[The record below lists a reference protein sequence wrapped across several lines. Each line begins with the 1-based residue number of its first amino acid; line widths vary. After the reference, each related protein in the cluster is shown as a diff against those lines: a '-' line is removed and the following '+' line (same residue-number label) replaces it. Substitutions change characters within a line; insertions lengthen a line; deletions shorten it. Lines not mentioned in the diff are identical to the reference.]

1 MHRRTPV
8 DTSFRSYSAGGARA
22 VVKEVD
28 DTKQMQEA
36 TAFFMKEEKRKEIE
50 APQNYGFTSVTM
62 DADQGG
68 SGGGGEQEPQNEYD
82 KIKDAA
88 EAFITFVGGNRS
100 FPVAYP
106 IDDRRHRLKNLDK
119 GDTAMFR
126 LKDDQQQIHMTED
139 GTFISTRE
147 DKLFRVALV
156 PKKQQQ
162 QSGGSGSGGSGQSGG
177 GQQQQRG
184 QESLVKDNQGENAKT
199 FWEQNQDFYVI
210 RRGNGWLVVTDQY
223 VHIYNGSDGDKT
235 TEPDKSSQGSHLYIC
250 DDHVHLY
257 NDKGDK
263 AHLYISKTEAAMSWG
278 PTGDESI
285 SAKVDSSHAH
295 LRYKGMTLWVNNGGC
310 FSTVPMQTKA
320 DSDSGSQTPD
330 PDPIKHQTSSSS

>member
-1 MHRRTPV
+1 MHRQTPV
-8 DTSFRSYSAGGARA
+8 NTSFFAYTSGGARA
-22 VVKEVD
+22 VVRDVD
-28 DTKQMQEA
+28 DTKEMQEA
-36 TAFFMKEEKRKEIE
+36 HADFLHEELQDKIE
-50 APQNYGFTSVTM
+50 APQNYGFTSVTV
-62 DADQGG
+62 DGDKGQQQ
-68 SGGGGEQEPQNEYD
+68 GGGGDQQAKYD
-82 KIKDAA
+82 DLKDGP
-88 EAFITFVGGNRS
+88 EAFVMFIGGNRT
-100 FPVAYP
+100 FPVIYP
-106 IDDRRHRLKNLDK
+106 IDDRRHRLKSLDK
-119 GDTAMFR
+119 GDVAMYR

-278 PTGDESI
+278 RYRRR
-285 SAKVDSSHAH
+285 KH
-295 LRYKGMTLWVNNGGC
+295 LDQSRLEPFPYSLQRHDGVG
-310 FSTVPMQTKA
+310 Q
-320 DSDSGSQTPD
+320 
-330 PDPIKHQTSSSS
+330 